1 MLVKICANKSLSDA
15 KMSIDA
21 GADFLGMLVGQKH
34 DSSDFIDKYIAK
46 EIVNFAK
53 GKIQTVLVTHL
64 TNSDKIIELTKF
76 IGNDVIQL
84 HSNIDECEVEKIVK
98 TLPNINLIRLI
109 HIFQNGQICTNYKTM
124 KYVDYYLLDSFNLKT
139 DQVGGTSLIHNW
151 NIDRELIKQLNKPT
165 FIAGGLTPQNVVS
178 AIKTA
183 KPSGVDVNSG
193 CKLNGIKNEGLVKK
207 FVFNAKN
214 VQLS

>member
-1 MLVKICANKSLSDA
+1 
-15 KMSIDA
+15 
-21 GADFLGMLVGQKH
+21 
-34 DSSDFIDKYIAK
+34 
-46 EIVNFAK
+46 
-53 GKIQTVLVTHL
+53 
-64 TNSDKIIELTKF
+64 
-76 IGNDVIQL
+76 
-84 HSNIDECEVEKIVK
+84 
-98 TLPNINLIRLI
+98 
-109 HIFQNGQICTNYKTM
+109 M

-207 FVFNAKN
+207 ICF
-214 VQLS
+214 